1 MTTAPSIEAIFDHF
15 SKKKVLIVGD
25 VMVDAYLWG
34 NVERISP
41 ESPVPIVEINETEDR
56 LGGAANVALNVK
68 ALDAEPILCSVIGED
83 REGQIFKKLLSEK
96 DLSDEGIIISDERP
110 TTVKSRILCRNH
122 QMLRF
127 DREIISG
134 ISPTLERKLIAAVE
148 KILNNHHIDVVIIQ
162 DYNKGVLTPEVIR
175 GVISAATARNIPVV
189 VDPKKKNF
197 LEYKNV
203 ALFKPNLREL
213 ADGLN
218 IDLNKADRTSLN
230 EASSILKSKI
240 NNAFTMI
247 TLSESGIYYDDG
259 NVQQILP
266 AHVRNISDVSGA
278 GDTVISVAALAIS
291 ANLSSYLIAELANL
305 AGGLVCEE
313 VGVIP
318 VDKQKLMDEA
328 KNSLRDKSQ
337 HFTS

>member
-1 MTTAPSIEAIFDHF
+1 MTTAPTIESIFDHF
-15 SKKKVLIVGD
+15 TKKKVLIVGD

-41 ESPVPIVEINETEDR
+41 ESPVPIVEINETEER

-68 ALDAEPILCSVIGED
+68 ALDAEPILCSIIGED
-83 REGQIFKKLLSEK
+83 REGEIFQNLLSEK
-96 DLSDEGIIISDERP
+96 NLSEEGIIKTSERP

-127 DREIISG
+127 DREVSTG
-134 ISPTLERKLIAAVE
+134 ISPTLQSKLISTVE
-148 KILNNHHIDVVIIQ
+148 KILNDHNIDVVIMQ

-175 GVISAATARNIPVV
+175 GVISAANARNIPVV

-203 ALFKPNLREL
+203 TLFKPNLREL

-218 IDLNKADRTSLN
+218 MDLNKADRTSLN
-230 EASSILKSKI
+230 EASNILKNKI
-240 NNAFTMI
+240 NNAFTLI

-259 NVQQILP
+259 REQQILP

-278 GDTVISVAALAIS
+278 GDTVISVAALGIS
-291 ANLSSYLIAELANL
+291 AGLSSYLIAELANL

-318 VDKQKLMDEA
+318 VDKRKLVQEA
-328 KNSLRDKSQ
+328 KTYLKDKSINS
-337 HFTS
+337 TS